1 MAGRMKKRWLVL
13 SAAVAGVSLFGSKSR
28 ADLNWDPTLTNT
40 ANGGGAGTWDNT
52 TANWFN
58 GSSDVPWDSTG
69 ATFGGPAGGTV
80 TVDPG
85 GVSATG
91 LTFNTTGYTLAGTGA
106 ITLTATNG
114 ITLTGTNNATISA
127 VIAGSSG
134 LALQSGGVLTLSGAN
149 TFTGSVSV
157 NAGTLR
163 VGANGAN
170 VFNNGQNGITI
181 ASGATLD
188 TNNQDLATVPM
199 VTVSGSGVNGN
210 GAIVNNTASG
220 ATLGPSAITLTGDT
234 TFGGIGRWDLRNG
247 VNNSSLLTT
256 ADVNLTKVGTNTIAL
271 VNVTSDNGLKTV
283 TVNEGQMSLEG
294 PSGDGNLG
302 DPTANLVINGANT
315 VGSNRGGLF
324 YLWNLTPVF
333 HKQVVINGGTFQ
345 SLAGVNTMDGSI
357 TLAGAGL
364 NTIDTNV
371 NTSGLTLT
379 GTNAIIS
386 GTGSLQKTGP
396 GTLTLANASTYTG
409 STMLS
414 GGYVILQASNGI
426 HQNAPLVVNR
436 TSVIFQAGEDQTYPT
451 LDGAFIFQGANN
463 LITSGTIQTALNI
476 GAGKLT
482 VDSGN
487 YNGQIIASQIIKTNT
502 PGTFSIG
509 GYTNT
514 VSGITLNGGGLRTGL
529 SGPQLQG
536 YFNNILGTGP
546 VNINGGTV
554 ALQSGGGAGLVGAR
568 LSGTMNMFGANTGFG
583 LNRDGL
589 FAVGTVAG
597 QDNNASAGAQ
607 GIGTNNDMGLN
618 WKDSTTF
625 VYTGKFFF
633 PGNSNN
639 NSITFGKAF
648 DDSLLVRI
656 DGYAAISNWSFN
668 QKPIPITTVRDL
680 APGWHDIEIRFG
692 QGVGG
697 VGTVQQGDG
706 GWLNKGFGID
716 LQGRNTSNAAN
727 FLIPVGTN
735 VGTAIQ
741 INANAPVVNYGT
753 DLNINN
759 TTTIDMSNGALQ
771 ANFGNLTLAAGQTL
785 TLNGTNGRP
794 DLGLPNIVPT
804 LKANSTTIN
813 DTSFTHG
820 GNANLQ
826 TGTLNLVGGATAITV
841 NNTGTSPRNGLGGL
855 YADGTVSSGSISS
868 VNVTQGV
875 FGIIGNNGVD
885 PLTLAVP
892 INVNGANAGA
902 AFGATGING
911 TTFNEGVVF
920 NAAGRIQHVGLQ
932 SDTYSGAITANGN
945 PINFAVM
952 AGNLNVPQATLNG
965 LPSFTKTGDGTLT
978 ITGAVTQSPFP
989 IQGGLVRFS
998 GGASFGSNAA
1008 NLQGGGIVLD
1018 SAPGSN
1024 GVGSGML
1031 LQFYGGAIQGFFNGT
1046 APNVSYALIPQFLG
1060 LQQGFYNSTPTSV
1073 TATFVGG
1080 VNPSFDNTAGGNAAA
1095 FTSIGAAGTTATSYA
1110 VRFTGYYD
1118 TTTTGP
1124 GVYNFATR
1132 SDDGSILYVD
1142 GVRVV
1147 DNNIAQ
1153 GMQTRSGTIALS
1165 AGKHELMALY
1175 WQNGGGNGFDLMVLP
1190 PNADGTLNTTDWTN
1204 SASDISNNIPTSQLT
1219 PSTTTPLIITQD
1231 INVSGTNPSTLAST
1245 LALYA
1250 RDTGKVIMQ
1259 PGSRLL
1265 VQGAATRLENVIF
1278 NGAGTYS
1285 FGASPNSAV
1294 NEDYSLG
1301 SISAGGTGVS
1311 GIVIDVN
1318 SPSTLGALVLDS
1330 YPNTNNARGAIT
1342 FQSTFGNMI
1351 VAGSNAANTNP
1362 LGNPSNSATV
1372 ALNGGNVFLTS
1383 RSGTNPIT
1391 FDNPFV
1397 VTSNSANSRL
1407 NAQFAPTGF
1416 GSNLLASGTNP
1427 AIFDNVSNNGITITV
1442 GGPNSTFLVNAG
1454 GTANIG
1460 ADNNY
1465 TLQLASKL
1473 TGSGGLIINH
1483 GNVIFNNT
1491 TATNV
1496 SNFAGDININNSG
1509 VTLYNTYN
1517 SLQIFSTNQ
1526 GQLTILA
1533 ASNMTNGRINVNGGL
1548 LNLRASNGVNG
1559 SAQIIIN
1566 QNATN
1571 AGVVDTQVAGYIPT
1585 ISTNSTGGV
1594 LAIDASMAGSVV
1606 INMANIGAG
1615 NSYLGTVNGTNL
1627 VAQILPG
1634 AGNVYRFS
1642 VNAYNQNS
1650 LLVFGNLADTGSGA
1664 ASVQVGLPTNA
1675 RVPINNGGAGSG
1687 NVVLMGSNTFS
1698 GGATVSEGQLVF
1710 GTSSSIGSGP
1720 ITIQMTG
1727 IDQANMGSNNVYLPI
1742 TFSNTVNMVNGFGT
1756 QTTNG
1761 VLGIANR
1768 TVWNGA
1774 LNVNAGL
1781 NAQISGINT
1790 GNLSWLTWAPT
1801 VQSNRGQLNL
1811 INNAIFGGATMNVM
1825 PAQGLNI
1832 GNGTIF
1838 QLDHNGTAGGQA
1850 MSFLEFL
1857 NNRTGLY
1864 STTATTALSWQMGSS
1879 AAFAGIGAGE
1889 TLLFPD
1895 QNVATLGF
1903 RSTNGT
1909 LVPTSFFNINYQIG
1923 SERIVNN
1930 VYASNAPITVAQ
1942 PTQIDSSV
1950 QGGTTRRAITIGNQG
1965 QGLIGNGAINMAVA
1979 HRITG
1984 GITDGSSAGMLEIR
1998 STVNA
2003 QNDAHVAEVVF
2014 GGTGINNWTGNFARD
2029 GDGGGN
2035 IDFLNTGPGGLII
2048 AALSGNT
2055 EATPADVFVRF
2066 DDNQINPG
2074 NVNGVGNPS
2083 FTVMPTGNFG
2093 GGATTPTNGGAWL
2106 MAIGYDQGARN
2117 FSGYRHGYMITGG
2130 GTNNESY
2137 ELPQGY
2143 QFLFGQIGGNAV
2155 TGAGTLGSAGGLAT
2169 LQGST
2174 VNIMNSGTA
2183 TASTLDVLV
2192 RDGQLT
2198 LGAAGATNA
2207 VLFRDFWVN
2216 AANNIDTDHG
2226 FTGGATLYGP
2236 AGVGGVVGTPLT
2248 DAQSPLAIR
2257 SLAKRGPGTL
2267 VLSNFDFIDASDVVG
2282 GAGGTAST
2290 LFQWQLGG
2298 GSQTAVWDGGVTRET
2313 NTNSANS
2320 SLVGNF
2326 RVLFAGGILG
2336 LDANNGDFNRN
2347 IGTSVGQV
2355 NLAGVGGGGWAAYGA
2370 PHTVTLAPATATA
2383 TFVGTAVSTGVPG
2396 ASSGMFA
2403 NRQPV
2408 MFGADDS
2415 TDSITL
2421 TTNLNLNGVVQ
2432 NFQVDGGLNNSPGI
2446 LSGQLTNGGLAVG
2459 PMHIPVMTAAGA
2471 MGIGTV
2477 KAGTL
2482 ILTNTSNNY
2491 AGLTIVSDRMTL
2503 KAGVAGAL
2511 SPNSVIVANK
2521 DGTVDL
2527 NGTGNIGGIGGA
2539 GNIIDSSNSALAL
2552 NFNQNVNSTFLG
2564 SMATNA
2570 VSLTKGGIGA
2580 LKISNTALS
2589 YSGPTTINGG
2599 MVTLESADNPTD
2611 AGVRF
2616 DFSSGSTNLTSSGVV
2631 ISNSGSQGTNKNAIF
2646 VGGANLSVGTG
2657 PKGNNSVNLFA
2668 PAGNIQNNNGNS
2680 STNTGNEYVQIL
2692 QGPAPTNTK
2701 GFDLNPT
2708 GATGTG
2714 TNTVAWTANAWFN
2727 GIQLPGNRTMFRGF
2741 TNDHQA
2747 IFNNNTGAGGNFEL
2761 GNFDNT
2767 NGGFRDSGYDATSVA
2782 TGWHMLT
2789 AVGQS
2794 NGAVTELYID
2804 GAFVG
2809 QTDRK
2814 SITDIYSIGSYFGNN
2829 QEVANQIAD
2838 VSLFNRALSTAEI
2851 SAVYKTGLGVPVAQ
2865 ANNLLPTTTPLTI
2878 NNGGLT
2884 LSNVN
2889 QTVASLSGA
2898 QFTKVNLGN
2907 NTLTLGPG
2915 ASTTTF
2921 AGDVSGTG
2929 SIVHNAGAMTLSGN
2943 NTFSGGLTVGA
2954 TSSVT
2959 AASANALG
2967 AGFVTLQGGTL
2978 NIAGGSTFG
2987 TSVAGFGS
2995 NGAGWQFNGTVS
3007 AAANVL
3013 SIASNAGNQAGS
3025 AFFLTQQSVTNGFT
3039 ASFTYTAAGARTAD
3053 GATFV
3058 VQNSTNGAAAIG
3070 STNGSNVSTGA
3081 GLGGALGYGGMLN
3094 SAAIELNIFPNN
3106 TIGTRFGSNGA
3117 TGGPYL
3123 NSDPVNLA
3131 SGDAIKVTVEYSGGT
3146 TLAETM
3152 LDTVTGQ
3159 SYFTS
3164 YALAT
3169 PLSTI
3174 LNGNNAFIGFTGAT
3188 GGSTATHQIGS
3199 FVFSNA
3205 LTPYTAVTYTN
3216 TVALAATSTVDP
3228 LAGITATLSGT
3239 IIGPGGLVVG
3249 TNGGTLVLT
3258 NTNNTYL
3265 GGTTINGDTLSVSAD
3280 ANLGNGASGI
3290 TMNGGTL
3297 LSTGTFTSPRS
3308 VTLNA
3313 VGTVDVTSGN
3323 TLTLSGV
3330 VSGVGGLTKGPQAGT
3345 LVVNNTN
3352 TYSGG
3357 TILNGGT
3364 LSVSADANLGNATS
3378 GVTINAANLLATS
3391 TFSSARPFNIN
3402 DPASTISITGANTL
3416 TLTGPVS
3423 GVGTLNKGGT
3433 NTGSTLALATAGDVS
3448 LGGLTVNAGA
3458 VTTSSV
3464 TRLNVSGN
3472 ITVASGANL
3481 TMVPS
3486 NGTSAAG
3493 RLTHVANNLILNGAG
3508 PTIGNV
3514 DLGNHELLLNNANPQ
3529 TIKGYLASAYDP
3541 NGNADWGQRGLTSSI
3556 AKANPTSYS
3565 VGYAY
3570 GSDQSQID
3578 AGVTTHGGALLGPT
3592 QTLTRPV
3599 LTGDANMDG
3608 TVDFFDIS
3616 QVLGYRYNA
3625 GQGTTPAAYT
3635 DGDLDY
3641 NGQVDFF
3648 DIVLLLSAN
3657 YNSGQFFGPGHA
3669 GGLAAPA
3676 AAAAGKATPSLTSG
3690 GHSASVASSAI
3701 AASTTIGTQG
3711 DGKPDFEY
3719 NPQTGDLKFRTDGGN
3734 FTTTGGSASFV
3745 SSLTISSA
3753 SGILLGGG
3761 ASAAFAGGTG
3771 ATLTSTLL
3779 SSALTNSPGFSDGFD
3794 IGLVLA
3800 PGLSSATLTADL
3812 TVKYQSLNGGSLKTA
3827 DITVPEPTA
3836 LAFVGLG
3843 AAGLMARRRRRSQGR

>member
-58 GSSDVPWDSTG
+58 GSADVPWDSTG
-69 ATFGGPAGGTV
+69 AIFGGPAGGTV
-80 TVDPG
+80 TIDPG

-106 ITLTATNG
+106 ITLSATNG
-114 ITLTGTNNATISA
+114 ITLTGTNNATINA
-127 VIAGSSG
+127 VITGGSG
-134 LALQSGGVLTLSGAN
+134 LTLQGGGVLTLGGVNTYTGDTFVNSGATLKLAN
-149 TFTGSVSV
+149 NFAVGTG
-157 NAGTLR
+157 
-163 VGANGAN
+163 N
-170 VFNNGQNGITI
+170 VTI
-181 ASGATLD
+181 NSGATLD
-188 TNNQDLATVPM
+188 TNNRNLSLASTSSV
-199 VTVSGSGVNGN
+199 VTVSGAGVGGN
-210 GAIVNNTASG
+210 GAIVNSAGGVAAGIANV
-220 ATLGPSAITLTGDT
+220 TLAGDT
-234 TFGGIGRWDLRNG
+234 TFGGNGRWDIDVRDAGGNVVG
-247 VNNSSLLTT
+247 NASLLTT
-256 ADVNLTKVGTNTIAL
+256 GGPVNLTKIGTNTVSM
-271 VNVTSDNGLKTV
+271 VNLTTDNGLKTV
-283 TVNEGQMSLEG
+283 TVNEGQLSLEG
-294 PSGDGNLG
+294 ANGDGNLG

-315 VGSNRGGLF
+315 VGTNAGGLF

-357 TLAGAGL
+357 TLIGAGL

-414 GGYVILQASNGI
+414 GGYVILQAANGI

-436 TSVIFQAGEDQTYPT
+436 TAVQFAGEDQTYPT

-463 LITSGTIQTALNI
+463 LITNGTIQTQLNLQ
-476 GAGKLT
+476 GGKLT

-487 YNGQIIASQIIKTNT
+487 FNGQILASQIIKTNT

-509 GYTNT
+509 GYSNT
-514 VSGITLNGGGLRTGL
+514 VNGITLNGGGLRTGL

-536 YFNNILGTGP
+536 YFNNVLGTGP

-554 ALQSGGGAGLVGAR
+554 QLQSGGGAGLVGAR
-568 LSGTMNMFGANTGFG
+568 LSGTMNMFGANQGFG
-583 LNRDGL
+583 LNSGGL

-607 GIGTNNDMGLN
+607 GINDMGLN

-625 VYTGKFFF
+625 IYAGKFFF

-639 NSITFGKAF
+639 NSITFAKSF
-648 DDSLLVRI
+648 DDSLNVRI
-656 DGYAAISNWSFN
+656 DGYAAITNWSFN
-668 QKPIPITTVRDL
+668 QKPIPMTTVRDL

-697 VGTVQQGDG
+697 VGTVQQE
-706 GWLNKGFGID
+706 GWINKGFGID
-716 LQGRNTSNAAN
+716 LQGRNATNAAN

-735 VGTAIQ
+735 IGTAIQ
-741 INANAPVVNYGT
+741 MNANAPVVEYGT

-759 TTTIDMSNGALQ
+759 STTIDMSNGALQ

-794 DLGLPNIVPT
+794 DLGLPNIIPI

-813 DTSFTHG
+813 DTTFTYG
-820 GNANLQ
+820 GNANLR
-826 TGTLNLVGGATAITV
+826 TGNLNLAGGATAIVV
-841 NNTGTSPRNGLGGL
+841 NNTGVSPRNGLGGL
-855 YADGTVSSGSISS
+855 YIDGTVATGSISS

-875 FGIIGNNGVD
+875 FGIIGNGGVD
-885 PLTLAVP
+885 PVALAVP

-911 TTFNEGVVF
+911 TTFNESVVF
-920 NAAGRIQHVGLQ
+920 NAAGSIQHVGLQ

-952 AGNLNVPQATLNG
+952 AGSLTVPQTTLTG
-965 LPSFTKTGDGTLT
+965 LPSFTKTGDGTL
-978 ITGAVTQSPFP
+978 IISGSSPMAPFP
-989 IQGGLVRFS
+989 IQGGFVRFTN
-998 GGASFGSNAA
+998 GASFNAAA

-1024 GVGSGML
+1024 GAGSGML
-1031 LQFYGGAIQGFFNGT
+1031 LQYYLGGIQGFFGGT
-1046 APNVSYALIPQFLG
+1046 APNVSYALIPQFVG
-1060 LQQGFYNSTPTSV
+1060 LQQGFYNSTAPGV
-1073 TATFVGG
+1073 TVGG
-1080 VNPSFDNTAGGNAAA
+1080 INPSFDNGAGGNAAA
-1095 FTSIGAAGTTATSYA
+1095 FAGIGGAGTNATSYV

-1124 GVYNFATR
+1124 GIYNFATR

-1165 AGKHELMALY
+1165 AGRHELVSIY

-1190 PNADGTLNTTDWTN
+1190 PNADGTLNTTDWSN
-1204 SASDISNNIPTSQLT
+1204 SANDTANQIQTSQLT

-1231 INVSGTNPSTLAST
+1231 INVSGSNASTLAST

-1250 RDTGKVIMQ
+1250 RDTGKVTIQ

-1278 NGAGTYS
+1278 SGAGTYS

-1294 NEDYSLG
+1294 NEDISLG
-1301 SISAGGTGVS
+1301 AVNAGGTGVS

-1318 SPSTLGALVLDS
+1318 SPTPLGSLVLDS
-1330 YPNTNNARGAIT
+1330 YPNINNARGAIT
-1342 FQSTFGNMI
+1342 YQSTFGNLI
-1351 VAGSNAANTNP
+1351 IAGSNAANTNP
-1362 LGNPSNSATV
+1362 LGNPSNAASV
-1372 ALNGGNVFLTS
+1372 VLNGGNVFLTS
-1383 RSGTNPIT
+1383 KGGAYTLDNT
-1391 FDNPFV
+1391 FTV
-1397 VTSNSANSRL
+1397 GSNATNSRL
-1407 NAQFAPTGF
+1407 NVQFAPNGF
-1416 GSNLLASGTNP
+1416 GNFLTASGTY
-1427 AIFDNVSNNGITITV
+1427 AAVIDSISSTGQTITV
-1442 GGPNSTFLVNAG
+1442 GGPNSSFNVNG

-1460 ADNNY
+1460 ADNGW
-1465 TLQLASKL
+1465 TLQLAGKL
-1473 TGSGGLIINH
+1473 TGASGDLIIDH
-1483 GNVIFNNT
+1483 GTVLLNNT

-1496 SNFAGDININNSG
+1496 SNYAGDININNSG

-1517 SLQIFSTNQ
+1517 SLQIFGSNQ
-1526 GQLTILA
+1526 GQLQIIA

-1585 ISTNSTGGV
+1585 ISTNSTGGI
-1594 LAIDASMAGSVV
+1594 LAIDATMSPSVV

-1615 NSYLGTVNGTNL
+1615 NSFLGTVNGTNL
-1627 VAQILPG
+1627 VAQVLPG

-1664 ASVQVGLPTNA
+1664 ASVQIGLPTTA

-1687 NVVLMGSNTFS
+1687 SVVLMGGNTFS
-1698 GGATVSEGQLVF
+1698 GGVTVSEGQIAF

-1720 ITIQMTG
+1720 ITVQMTG

-1811 INNAIFGGATMNVM
+1811 INNVIFGGATMNVM
-1825 PAQGLNI
+1825 PAQNLNI

-1864 STTATTALSWQMGSS
+1864 STTATAALTWQMGSS

-1889 TLLFPD
+1889 TLIFPD

-1979 HRITG
+1979 QRITG
-1984 GITDGSSAGMLEIR
+1984 GISDGSSAGMLEIR

-2029 GDGGGN
+2029 GDGGAN

-2074 NVNGVGNPS
+2074 NIHGVGQS
-2083 FTVMPTGNFG
+2083 GFTVMPTGNLG
-2093 GGATTPTNGGAWL
+2093 GGATSPTNGGAWL
-2106 MAIGYDQGARN
+2106 MAIGYDQGARG
-2117 FSGYRHGYMITGG
+2117 FSGYRHGYLITGG
-2130 GTNNESY
+2130 GASNESY
-2137 ELPQGY
+2137 QLPQGY
-2143 QFLFGQIGGNAV
+2143 QFLFGQDGGNAV

-2207 VLFRDFWVN
+2207 VLFRDFWINAVN
-2216 AANNIDTDHG
+2216 NQDTDHG
-2226 FTGGATLYGP
+2226 TTGGATLYGP

-2267 VLSNFDFIDASDVVG
+2267 VLNNFDFIDASDVVG
-2282 GAGGTAST
+2282 GVGGTAST

-2347 IGTSVGQV
+2347 IGTNIGQV
-2355 NLAGVGGGGWAAYGA
+2355 NLSGVGGGGWAAYGA
-2370 PHTVTLAPATATA
+2370 PHSVTFANSATA
-2383 TFVGTAVSTGVPG
+2383 TFTGTSLSTGVAG

-2421 TTNLNLNGVVQ
+2421 TNNLNLNNQIQ

-2491 AGLTIVSDRMTL
+2491 AGLTIVSDRETL

-2570 VSLTKGGIGA
+2570 VSLTKGGIGN

-2589 YSGPTTINGG
+2589 YTGPTTINGG
-2599 MVTLESADNPTD
+2599 MITLESANNPTD

-2616 DFSSGSTNLTSSGVV
+2616 DFASSSTNLTNAGIV
-2631 ISNSGSQGTNKNAIF
+2631 ITNTGSQGTNKNALF
-2646 VGGANLSVGTG
+2646 VGGAALSLGTG
-2657 PKGNNSVNLFA
+2657 PKGNNAVNLYA
-2668 PAGNIQNNNGNS
+2668 PAGNIQNNG
-2680 STNTGNEYVQIL
+2680 GLDEYVQIL

-2708 GATGTG
+2708 GATGAA
-2714 TNTVAWTANAWFN
+2714 TNAVAWTANAWFN

-2747 IFNNNTGAGGNFEL
+2747 IFNNSSGAAGNFEL
-2761 GNFDNT
+2761 GTFDNA
-2767 NGGFRDSGYDATSVA
+2767 GGGSFRDTGYDATSVA

-2865 ANNLLPTTTPLTI
+2865 ANNLLPTTTPLMI

-2915 ASTTTF
+2915 TATTTF
-2921 AGDVSGTG
+2921 AGDVSGIG
-2929 SIVHNAGAMTLSGN
+2929 AIIHNAGGMTLSGN

-2959 AASANALG
+2959 AASTNALG

-2995 NGAGWQFNGTVS
+2995 NGVGWQLNGTVS
-3007 AAANVL
+3007 AAADVL
-3013 SIASNAGNQAGS
+3013 SICSNVTNQIGS
-3025 AFFLTQQSVTNGFT
+3025 AFNLAPQNVTNGFR

-3053 GATFV
+3053 GTTFTL
-3058 VQNSTNGAAAIG
+3058 QNAAAGATAIG
-3070 STNGSNVSTGA
+3070 GGGGS
-3081 GLGGALGYGGMLN
+3081 LGYAGITN

-3123 NSDPVNLA
+3123 NSGPVNLA
-3131 SGDAIKVTVEYSGGT
+3131 SGDAIRVTVEYSGGT
-3146 TLAETM
+3146 TLAETL
-3152 LDTVTGQ
+3152 LDTTTGQ

-3188 GGSTATHQIGS
+3188 GGSAATHQIGS

-3205 LTPYTAVTYTN
+3205 VTPYTAVTYTN
-3216 TVALAATSTVDP
+3216 TVALAATSTIDP
-3228 LAGITATLSGT
+3228 QAGITATLSGT

-3280 ANLGNGASGI
+3280 AQLGNGASGI

-3297 LSTGTFTSPRS
+3297 LSTGSFTSPRS
-3308 VTLNA
+3308 VTLNGA
-3313 VGTVDVTSGN
+3313 ANAIDVTGTN
-3323 TLTLSGV
+3323 TLTLGGVISGP
-3330 VSGVGGLTKGPQAGT
+3330 GTLNKGPLGGT
-3345 LVVNNTN
+3345 LVLNNTN
-3352 TYSGG
+3352 TYTGG
-3357 TILNGGT
+3357 TIINGGT

-3378 GVTINAANLLATS
+3378 GVTINAANLLANA

-3402 DPASTISITGANTL
+3402 DPASTVSITGANTL

-3433 NTGSTLALATAGDVS
+3433 NTGSTLALATTGDVS
-3448 LGGLTVNAGA
+3448 LGGLTVNAGT
-3458 VTTSSV
+3458 VTASPL
-3464 TRLNVSGN
+3464 TRLNISGN
-3472 ITVASGANL
+3472 ITVASGANI

-3529 TIKGYLASAYDP
+3529 TIKNYLATAYDFA
-3541 NGNADWGQRGLTSSI
+3541 GNQDWGQRGLTSSI
-3556 AKANPTSYS
+3556 AKANSTSYS

-3592 QTLTRPV
+3592 QTLTRAV

-3635 DGDLDY
+3635 DGDLNYD
-3641 NGQVDFF
+3641 GQVDFF

-3657 YNSGQFFGPGHA
+3657 YNSGQTFGPGHA
-3669 GGLAAPA
+3669 GLA
-3676 AAAAGKATPSLTSG
+3676 AAAAGKATPSLTSNSA

-3701 AASTTIGTQG
+3701 AAATTIGTPG

-3753 SGILLGGG
+3753 SGILMGGG

-3800 PGLSSATLTADL
+3800 PGLSAATLTADL

-3827 DITVPEPTA
+3827 DITVPEPTT

-3843 AAGLMARRRRRSQGR
+3843 AAGLMARRRRRSQSR